1 MKKMLYVM
9 SAILPIVLLANL
21 SEAQAQRKNT
31 TEKDMKAAVEMVDK
45 KDAKI
50 KHWMSEET
58 NEINEDYSKA
68 VKKINKSTFS
78 DTNKEILKTQAQHNK
93 DLMLKQLQD
102 RGDLMMKHWQER
114 EGMRNEMM
122 QSKENRKA
130 VKEVNEIL
138 D

>member
-1 MKKMLYVM
+1 MKKMIYFAAAV
-9 SAILPIVLLANL
+9 LPVVLLANL
-21 SEAQAQRKNT
+21 SDAQAQRKNS
-31 TEKDMKAAVEMVDK
+31 TEKDMKAAVEMVNK
-45 KDAKI
+45 KDVKI

-58 NEINEDYSKA
+58 NDINEDYSKA

-78 DTNKEILKTQAQHNK
+78 DANKEILKTQAQHNK